1 MPGKLFNRDKTAKDK
16 TDVVQPFAINNKS
29 QLDAPYEKVAYTT
42 CETIAKMADKHFTKK
57 MLDAGDTFYDIT
69 AKGYEQSPQFTIR
82 DNGKGKGSCVFQFSS
97 YKTADTGT
105 KFDPVIYQTRQIQMV
120 WNNYE
125 ITDVQYIA
133 NPKGTKP
140 SIGMVT
146 DPSDRS
152 QALNLH
158 NEKNASKRVAPKKIT
173 DITQDALAGEK
184 INLKT
189 MTDRY
194 VDKQSA
200 K

>member
-1 MPGKLFNRDKTAKDK
+1 
-16 TDVVQPFAINNKS
+16 
-29 QLDAPYEKVAYTT
+29 
-42 CETIAKMADKHFTKK
+42 
-57 MLDAGDTFYDIT
+57 
-69 AKGYEQSPQFTIR
+69 
-82 DNGKGKGSCVFQFSS
+82 
-97 YKTADTGT
+97 
-105 KFDPVIYQTRQIQMV
+105 MV